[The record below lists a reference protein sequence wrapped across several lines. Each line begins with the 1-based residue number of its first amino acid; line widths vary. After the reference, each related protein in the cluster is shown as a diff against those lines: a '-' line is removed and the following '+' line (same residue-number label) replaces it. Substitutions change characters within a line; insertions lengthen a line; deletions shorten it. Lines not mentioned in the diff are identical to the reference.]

1 MELKDYL
8 HLVRR
13 WLWLLAAGT
22 VVAMVACYV
31 GLRLLGPW
39 PAYEAKAIIV
49 VDSGEDNVAAAQALR
64 SAYVELAD
72 EYFVIQR
79 VIDSLNLSRSPG
91 DLARAIRINPVGQT
105 QLIEVIVTA
114 SDAQYAAAVANEMA
128 YQLTQ
133 VPLINRDPTVREPD
147 VYILSPATIP
157 AQPNSRSFI
166 LILIAG
172 ALGLMLSTSVVLL
185 IEHLD
190 TTIRTPQDIEQLV
203 GPPVLGVVHQPQQPL
218 FDLLETRLQSE
229 WSRAVL
235 NRLRSANGSTP
246 SPGEVFRWVWVSM
259 YKMEDSHPFKVLITS
274 PTEAENRAE
283 LGVRIAQAWAEIGQ
297 EIVLIKTEACRVP
310 QVRWFSCVD
319 GDDIE
324 TSHLLDIEAWSDR
337 LHTDGN
343 RLCRSANRATRLRN
357 IESLL
362 FRSPDG
368 LRVTDIAE
376 KCGVNRRTV
385 YRDIE
390 LLIEADVPIWHEG
403 ERYGIIRDRYLA
415 TVHEAV
421 LEAETQTE
429 AASPPDGSRAIL
441 PGGSDLADAV
451 EPLMGQ
457 LPERQLQAVE
467 TLVRQANVAIVDG
480 LPVLATANT
489 TLWASHVD
497 SILLV
502 CEAGKTRVEEA
513 RKARDMLTRAGGHV
527 TGALLLHRKGAR

>member
-8 HLVRR
+8 RFVRR
-13 WLWLLAAGT
+13 WLWLLLAGT

-31 GLRLLGPW
+31 GLRLFGPW
-39 PAYEAKAIIV
+39 PTYEAKAIIV

-64 SAYVELAD
+64 SAYVELGD

-133 VPLINRDPTVREPD
+133 VPLTNRDPTVREPD

-157 AQPNSRSFI
+157 AQPSSRSFI
-166 LILIAG
+166 LIPIAG
-172 ALGLMLSTSVVLL
+172 ALGLMLITSVAFL

-203 GPPVLGVVHQPQQPL
+203 GPPVLGVVHQPQQSL

-235 NRLRSANGSTP
+235 NRLRSANGSVPP
-246 SPGEVFRWVWVSM
+246 SDEVFRWVWASIHQ
-259 YKMEDSHPFKVLITS
+259 MEGGHPFKVLITS
-274 PTEAENRAE
+274 PTEAENGAE
-283 LGVRIAQAWAEIGQ
+283 LGARMAQAWTEIGQ
-297 EIVLIKTEACRVP
+297 EIVLVKMEACRAP
-310 QVRWFSCVD
+310 QVRWFSCMDSD
-319 GDDIE
+319 GIE
-324 TSHLLDIEAWSDR
+324 TSHLLGIESWTDR
-337 LHTDGN
+337 LHTDGS
-343 RLCRSANRATRLRN
+343 RICRSVNRATRLRN

-362 FRSPDG
+362 FRSSDG
-368 LRVTDIAE
+368 LRVADIAE

-385 YRDIE
+385 YRDID
-390 LLIEADVPIWHEG
+390 LLIEARVPIWHEG
-403 ERYGIIRDRYLA
+403 ERYGIIRDRYLT

-421 LEAETQTE
+421 LEAGAQMEVG
-429 AASPPDGSRAIL
+429 SPPEGSGAVLIDE
-441 PGGSDLADAV
+441 SDPADAKQ
-451 EPLMGQ
+451 LMGL
-457 LPERQLQAVE
+457 LPEQQLQAVE
-467 TLVRQANVAIVDG
+467 ALVRQANVVIVDS
-480 LPVLATANT
+480 LPVLTTANT

-502 CEAGKTRVEEA
+502 CEAGKTRVEDA
-513 RKARDMLTRAGGHV
+513 RRARDMLTRAGEHV
-527 TGALLLHRKGAR
+527 TGVLLLHRKGIF